1 VLISGKLISNFNKN
15 PMSEISKKVAEN
27 LLNKKAV
34 MVKVDPPF
42 TWVSGIKSPVYCD
55 NRKMIAFP
63 AERKVVV
70 KAFEEVLRARI
81 AAKEMEMPDVIGG
94 TATAAI
100 PWAAFLAY
108 EMGLPMIY
116 IRPEKKEH
124 GAGKQIE
131 GYLEKD
137 QKVLIVEDLISTG
150 GSSVN
155 AAQAVKD
162 EGGLVTD
169 IFAIVSWEL
178 PKAVAVFA
186 EAGLKLTNLT
196 GFTDII
202 GLAKERGDITPENYE
217 IVMDFKNDTAAWGG
231 KHGF

>member
-1 VLISGKLISNFNKN
+1 MDPK
-15 PMSEISKKVAEN
+15 EISQKVATN
-27 LLNKKAV
+27 LLDRKAV
-34 MVKVDPPF
+34 MVKIDPPF

-55 NRKMIAFP
+55 NRKMISFP
-63 AERKVVV
+63 EERRVVV
-70 KAFEEVLRARI
+70 EAFKEVLEGMVARG
-81 AAKEMEMPDVIGG
+81 EMEMPDVIGG

-124 GAGKQIE
+124 GAGKQVE
-131 GYLEKD
+131 GALEAG

-150 GSSVN
+150 GSSVK
-155 AAQAVKD
+155 AAEAVNG
-162 EGGLVTD
+162 ENGIVTD

-178 PKAVAVFA
+178 PKSLATFKA
-186 EAGLKLTNLT
+186 AGLRLTNLT

-202 GLAKERGDITPENYE
+202 GLAKEKGDIDAGKYD
-217 IVMDFKNDTAAWGG
+217 IVMEFKEDTAGWGG